1 VTALLLVAA
10 LATGAPASYADA
22 NQAYKEGRWAEAAAG
37 YEELLSAGIVHPD
50 LHYNLGNA
58 YFRDGRLGRAI
69 YHYQRSLALAPGRD
83 DAAHNLGLARQ
94 LAEAR
99 WSDKVEGAGR
109 APLWARVATAFSLR
123 GLAWTFLFADLAL
136 FACLIARR
144 RVQAPGGRRALGWG
158 AVLGGAAVAVSGLLL
173 AAHIWRV
180 DGRDAGV
187 VLDDEVGVRES
198 ADDHSVARVVIH
210 GGLEVEI
217 TGRETGWMRIEL
229 PNRVEGWVP
238 STAIGEL

>member
-10 LATGAPASYADA
+10 LAAGAPASYADA
-22 NQAYKEGRWAEAAAG
+22 NVAYKQGRWADAAAG
-37 YEELLSAGIVHPD
+37 YEALLAAGIAHPD
-50 LHYNLGNA
+50 LDYNLGNA

-69 YHYQRSLALAPGRD
+69 YHYQRSLELAPGRD
-83 DAAHNLGLARQ
+83 DAAHNLALARQ
-94 LAEAR
+94 LARER
-99 WSDKVEGAGR
+99 WSDRVEGAGR

-123 GLAWTFLFADLAL
+123 GLAWTFLVGDLVL
-136 FACLIARR
+136 FGCLVGRR
-144 RVQAPGGRRALGWG
+144 LRPAGGGRRGLGWG
-158 AVLGGAAVAVSGLLL
+158 VGVGATVTAVAGLLL

-180 DGRDAGV
+180 EGRDAGV

-210 GGLEVEI
+210 GGLDVEI
-217 TGRETGWMRIEL
+217 TGRESGWLRIEL

-238 STAIGEL
+238 STTIGEL